1 MARPRGF
8 EPPTAR
14 AEIWCSIQLNY
25 GRASSC
31 KFLGGNFMSINSM
44 LQLIFKRELTKS
56 CIYLNKSYTLNTFV
70 KIMLEKLDSKTGYQK
85 KL

>member
-1 MARPRGF
+1 
-8 EPPTAR
+8 
-14 AEIWCSIQLNY
+14 
-25 GRASSC
+25 
-31 KFLGGNFMSINSM
+31 MSINSM